1 MSFFPNALENL
12 IDQFAALPGVGRK
25 SAQRLAFHVLSLPE
39 EEALKFAAAIVDA
52 KKNIHCCSICQN
64 LTDQE
69 TCTICASPKRD
80 QSTIC
85 VVAQP
90 RDVLSFER
98 SREYN
103 GVYHVLHGVLSPM
116 NHIGPDDI
124 RIQELV
130 KRVAAGGI
138 TEVIMATN
146 PDTEGEATAM
156 YIARLLKPFDVK
168 ITRLAYGIPVGS
180 NLEYADDATLLRA
193 RLGFLGI
200 LWLSAAAGNAFRT
213 YFSKNQP
220 ASGGAVCPKA
230 NVKEIRMASKLKI
243 IPLGGLGEIGK
254 NLTVYE
260 YGKDMFLVDCGMGF
274 PDQDLYG
281 VDMVIPDIS
290 YLKANKNRIRGMVIT
305 HGHEDHIGAIP
316 YVLKQ
321 LDMPIYATP
330 LTAAII
336 ELKLEEHDLL
346 YHTQIFTKK
355 PGDKFKLGCFEVEF
369 IHTNHSIADSVALA
383 IKTPI
388 GTVIHTGDFKIDLT
402 PIQGGMI
409 DLPRLGQLGNEG
421 VLALLSDS
429 TNVERPGYCASEA
442 RVIDCFDELFKDCNK
457 RIIVTTFAS
466 NVHRLQ
472 QIINVAAKYKR
483 KVGITGRSMENIM
496 RVATEL
502 GYVDIPD
509 GVMMDMSQI
518 GSLPRSKTVI
528 VCTGSQGEPMSALH
542 RMAFSEHKQVTIDA
556 GDRIIISA
564 SAIPGNEITISRVI
578 DELFQKGAEV
588 IYDRNTPLHVSGH
601 ACQEELKMMLA
612 LTKPRYFIP
621 VHGEYRM
628 LCKHAEIGKLMGV
641 EPKNV
646 LVAKN
651 GEVIEIT
658 KRSMRAT
665 SNVPAG
671 DVYIDGT
678 GIGDVGSAVLRD
690 RRHLAEDGIVM
701 AIITLSSENGKP
713 VADPEII
720 TRGFVY
726 VKEAEALMGE
736 LKRVVN
742 ESLASCERQKQHDWA
757 TIKGRVKSN
766 ISGYL
771 YKTTRRSPMVLPV
784 IIEV

>member
-1 MSFFPNALENL
+1 
-12 IDQFAALPGVGRK
+12 
-25 SAQRLAFHVLSLPE
+25 
-39 EEALKFAAAIVDA
+39 
-52 KKNIHCCSICQN
+52 
-64 LTDQE
+64 
-69 TCTICASPKRD
+69 
-80 QSTIC
+80 
-85 VVAQP
+85 
-90 RDVLSFER
+90 
-98 SREYN
+98 
-103 GVYHVLHGVLSPM
+103 
-116 NHIGPDDI
+116 
-124 RIQELV
+124 
-130 KRVAAGGI
+130 
-138 TEVIMATN
+138 
-146 PDTEGEATAM
+146 
-156 YIARLLKPFDVK
+156 
-168 ITRLAYGIPVGS
+168 
-180 NLEYADDATLLRA
+180 
-193 RLGFLGI
+193 
-200 LWLSAAAGNAFRT
+200 
-213 YFSKNQP
+213 
-220 ASGGAVCPKA
+220 
-230 NVKEIRMASKLKI
+230 MASKLKI

-260 YGKDMFLVDCGMGF
+260 YGKDIILVDCGMGF
-274 PDQDLYG
+274 PDQSLYG
-281 VDMVIPDIS
+281 VDMVIPDIT
-290 YLKANKNRIRGMVIT
+290 YLKNNRDHIRGMVIT

-316 YVLKQ
+316 YVLRE
-321 LDMPIYATP
+321 LDIPIYTAP

-355 PGDKFKLGCFEVEF
+355 PGDRFSLGCFEIEF
-369 IHTNHSIADSVALA
+369 IHVNHSIADAVALA

-388 GTVIHTGDFKIDLT
+388 GTVVQTGDFKIDIT

-429 TNVERPGYCASEA
+429 TNVERPGYSASES
-442 RVIDCFDELFKDCNK
+442 RVGDCFDELFKNCDK

-483 KVGITGRSMENIM
+483 KVGITGRSMENVM

-502 GYVDIPD
+502 DYVDIPE
-509 GVMMDMSQI
+509 GVMVDMAHI
-518 GSLPRSKTVI
+518 GSLPKNKTVVI
-528 VCTGSQGEPMSALH
+528 CTGSQGETMSALY
-542 RMAFSEHKQVTIDA
+542 RMAFSEHRQVSINA
-556 GDRIIISA
+556 GDRVIISA
-564 SAIPGNEITISRVI
+564 SAIPGNETTISKVI

-612 LTKPRYFIP
+612 LTKPHYFMP

-628 LCKHAEIGKLMGV
+628 LCKHAEIAKMMGV

-646 LVAKN
+646 VIGEN
-651 GEVIEIT
+651 GRVIEIT
-658 KRSMRAT
+658 KRSIKAV

-690 RRHLAEDGIVM
+690 RRHLAEDGVVM
-701 AIITLSSENGKP
+701 AIVTLSSEDGKP
-713 VADPEII
+713 VAPPEII

-726 VKEAEALMGE
+726 VREAENLMDE

-742 ESLASCERQKQHDWA
+742 ESLDSCERQHITEWSA
-757 TIKGRVKSN
+757 IKGRIKSN